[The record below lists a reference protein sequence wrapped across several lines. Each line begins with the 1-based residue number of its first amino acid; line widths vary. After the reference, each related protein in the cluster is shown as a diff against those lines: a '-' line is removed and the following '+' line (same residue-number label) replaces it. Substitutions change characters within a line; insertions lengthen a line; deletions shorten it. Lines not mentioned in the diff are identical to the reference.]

1 MLIFFDFAR
10 ENWDGPKPKHSVV
23 SYRLSVGEVGNLA
36 SEARCLDPE
45 VAPTA
50 KKPCAKTET
59 IGELNNSQ
67 GHLVVHIYFISV
79 DTFYEIGLD
88 FHAISRKNVN
98 IRKLKSKAEPK
109 TK

>member
-1 MLIFFDFAR
+1 MTLI
-10 ENWDGPKPKHSVV
+10 EM
-23 SYRLSVGEVGNLA
+23 
-36 SEARCLDPE
+36 
-45 VAPTA
+45 
-50 KKPCAKTET
+50 
-59 IGELNNSQ
+59 Q

-79 DTFYEIGLD
+79 NTFYEIGLN